1 MSPDNQTARPTPRPP
16 ALDLSKPGEPAD
28 LNRPGEP
35 ASLSKPAET
44 GRQIALGRGLDVGTA
59 NLLAAEQELDNGIK
73 VRSERNAF
81 FEIPAEHAANKG
93 MLTRLGV
100 PYATWQ
106 DKFYVLG
113 SASFDLANLFGREVR
128 RPMQDGFLAPDE
140 KDAIPMMNFMLERLL
155 GKPQQPGEPVHYCI
169 PAPSIDRTNDT
180 VYHEGVVGGL
190 VAKMGYTPVA
200 INEAHAIAYSELE
213 EQDFT
218 GITVSGG
225 GGMFNVCVAYRSIP
239 ALTFSVSR
247 GGDWIDQH
255 VAKVMGMTRARATAI
270 KENNIDLLKPKSR
283 EEEAVALYYRSLIDY
298 VLTNLKQRFE
308 LATDVPQFTAPVE
321 VVLAGGTS
329 LVGGFTEVFS
339 EELKKIGFPVPIAR
353 VRRAEDPFTSVV
365 RGCLIAARLETGS

>member
-1 MSPDNQTARPTPRPP
+1 MSPENPLARPAAARP
-16 ALDLSKPGEPAD
+16 SI
-28 LNRPGEP
+28 LN
-35 ASLSKPAET
+35 KPAE
-44 GRQIALGRGLDVGTA
+44 GARKIALGRGVDVGTA

-106 DKFYVLG
+106 DRFYVLG
-113 SASFDLANLFGREVR
+113 NASFDLANLFAREVR
-128 RPMQDGFLAPDE
+128 RPMQDGFLAPEE

-155 GKPQQPGEPVHYCI
+155 GKPQQDGEPVRYCI
-169 PAPSIDRTNDT
+169 PATSIDRKNDT

-190 VAKMGYTPVA
+190 VKKMGYSPVA
-200 INEAHAIAYSELE
+200 INEAHAIVYSELE

-239 ALTFSVSR
+239 ALVFSVSR
-247 GGDWIDQH
+247 GGDWIDEH

-270 KENNIDLLKPKSR
+270 KENNINLISPRSR
-283 EEEAVALYYRSLIDY
+283 EEEAVALYYRSLVEY
-298 VLTNLKQRFE
+298 VVTNLKQRFE

-329 LVGGFTEVFS
+329 LAGGFAELFT
-339 EELKKIGFPVPIAR
+339 EELKKVGFPVPIAR

-365 RGCLIAARLETGS
+365 RGCLIAARLEA

>member
-1 MSPDNQTARPTPRPP
+1 MSPDNQGARSVARP
-16 ALDLSKPGEPAD
+16 SI
-28 LNRPGEP
+28 LN
-35 ASLSKPAET
+35 KPAET
-44 GRQIALGRGLDVGTA
+44 ANRQIALGRGLDVGTA

-73 VRSERNAF
+73 VKSERNAF
-81 FEIPAEHAANKG
+81 FEIPAEQATNKG

-106 DKFYVLG
+106 DRFYVLG
-113 SASFDLANLFGREVR
+113 SASFDLANLFGREIR

-155 GKPQQPGEPVHYCI
+155 GKPQQEGEHVHYCI
-169 PAPSIDRTNDT
+169 PAASIDRVNDT

-200 INEAHAIAYSELE
+200 INEAHAIVYSELE
-213 EQDFT
+213 QQDFT
-218 GITVSGG
+218 GITVSCG

-270 KENNIDLLKPKSR
+270 KENNIDLLQPKSR
-283 EEEAVALYYRSLIDY
+283 EEEAVSLYYRSLIEY
-298 VLTNLKQRFE
+298 LLTNLKQRFE

-321 VVLAGGTS
+321 VVVAGGTS
-329 LVGGFTEVFS
+329 LAGGFTELFS
-339 EELKKIGFPVPIAR
+339 QEMKKVNFPVPIAK

-365 RGCLIAARLETGS
+365 RGCLIAARLEG